1 MISLISSVI
10 CTLLALVHAVLVV
23 PRLPEPSETEVG
35 AEVLAVKPRYCDLR
49 TPGFVGT
56 TCLVA
61 GVAGVAC
68 TAAPRWCLPLWWVW
82 GGSVTTL
89 VGVDVRTTFLPR
101 RLWFGCVGQAA
112 LGTLVAAGIVAPGVH
127 DLLLMLL
134 FMALGA
140 VGAAL
145 PFWLLWRFGGSLGYG
160 DVRLAAGMGAAAA
173 SLGVDAVMTSLLGAT
188 LVGAVMSVGVTWWR
202 RRHPSV
208 WGAAI
213 AYGPAL
219 WIGPWI
225 GLLTTRV

>member
-1 MISLISSVI
+1 MTSLISSVI

-23 PRLPEPSETEVG
+23 PHLPEPSETEVG

-49 TPGFVGT
+49 APGFVGT

-61 GVAGVAC
+61 GVAGAAC
-68 TAAPRWCLPLWWVW
+68 AAAPRWCLPLWWVW
-82 GGSVTTL
+82 GGSVTAL

-101 RLWFGCVGQAA
+101 RFWFGCVGQAA

-127 DLLLMLL
+127 DLLAMLL
-134 FMALGA
+134 SMALGA
-140 VGAAL
+140 VGSAL

-160 DVRLAAGMGAAAA
+160 DVRLAAGMGAVAA
-173 SLGVDAVMTSLLGAT
+173 SLGADAVMTSLLGAT
-188 LVGAVMSVGVTWWR
+188 LVGAVISVGVTWWR
-202 RRHPSV
+202 LRHPSV
-208 WGAAI
+208 WGTAI

-225 GLLTTRV
+225 GLLTVRA